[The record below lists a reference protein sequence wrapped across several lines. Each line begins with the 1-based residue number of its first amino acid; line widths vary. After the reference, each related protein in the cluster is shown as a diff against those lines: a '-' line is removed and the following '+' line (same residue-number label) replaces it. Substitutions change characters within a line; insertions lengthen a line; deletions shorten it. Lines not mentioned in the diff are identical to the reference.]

1 MINITKK
8 EQIFNKIILP
18 LLTYPVSLVLSYLMY
33 LLFGFSREITLV
45 PFVLILNNI
54 LLIHAISKKVS
65 NLFVN

>member
-18 LLTYPVSLVLSYLMY
+18 LLTYPVLLVLSYLMY